1 MQEFSNKELDYLKL
15 IEKAFSRRLARS
27 ETAKVCYWV
36 AQNIPLSE
44 IIRAFEIMVTKVSS
58 LSFPYMAAIVD
69 RWQEQ
74 KNGNGKTL
82 MEQAAE
88 IDERYGSE
96 K

>member
-1 MQEFSNKELDYLKL
+1 
-15 IEKAFSRRLARS
+15 
-27 ETAKVCYWV
+27 
-36 AQNIPLSE
+36 
-44 IIRAFEIMVTKVSS
+44 MVTKVSS